1 MKRKTNVTA
10 EELSG
15 IKEELDWHTRSLTL
29 EIERESLER
38 FRKKQEGK

>member
-15 IKEELDWHTRSLTL
+15 IKEELDWHMRSLTL
-29 EIERESLER
+29 EIERQSLKQ
-38 FRKKQEGK
+38 FRRKVQK